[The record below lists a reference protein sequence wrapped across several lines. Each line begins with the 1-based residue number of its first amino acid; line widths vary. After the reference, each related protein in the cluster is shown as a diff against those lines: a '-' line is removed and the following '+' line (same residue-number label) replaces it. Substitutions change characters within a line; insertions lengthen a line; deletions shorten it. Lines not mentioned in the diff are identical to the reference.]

1 MCTHFFCPKGNT
13 FSIIVFQG
21 EQRGTCKHKHPT
33 ANKVKHPNHYHIT
46 LIYSKWV
53 SRGGLKNNN
62 SNLRREIFLRNQKI
76 DDSEFDFV
84 HSSIEII
91 SKEVGFNLL
100 WISYFVINFHRF
112 RQKQKL
118 WKLLSQVGLD
128 ISWKHSSLV
137 KINFLLRITKF
148 ETVLN
153 IYWIFIF
160 SFPCVSGSSHDFSSS
175 FYLARDLKP
184 RFFSVK

>member
-1 MCTHFFCPKGNT
+1 MQKAYLNQYFFCPKGNT

-21 EQRGTCKHKHPT
+21 EQRGTCKPPT
-33 ANKVKHPNHYHIT
+33 ANMVKHPNHYYLT
-46 LIYSKWV
+46 LIYNKWV
-53 SRGGLKNNN
+53 SRGGLKNND
-62 SNLRREIFLRNQKI
+62 SNLRREIFLRNQNI

-91 SKEVGFNLL
+91 SKEVGLNLL

-112 RQKQKL
+112 RLKQKL

-153 IYWIFIF
+153 IYTNTIKNFAIILTT
-160 SFPCVSGSSHDFSSS
+160 S
-175 FYLARDLKP
+175 
-184 RFFSVK
+184 

>member
-1 MCTHFFCPKGNT
+1 M
-13 FSIIVFQG
+13 
-21 EQRGTCKHKHPT
+21 R
-33 ANKVKHPNHYHIT
+33 
-46 LIYSKWV
+46 WV
-53 SRGGLKNNN
+53 KNNN

-112 RQKQKL
+112 RLKQKL

-153 IYWIFIF
+153 LYWIFIF
-160 SFPCVSGSSHDFSSS
+160 SFPCVSGSSHDYSSS
-175 FYLARDLKP
+175 FYLARDVKP
-184 RFFSVK
+184 RSLFWKTVFSWIRGL